1 MTEPS
6 RPRIGIS
13 ACLTG
18 APVRWDGR
26 DKRHA
31 RLLEALGPFVDW
43 LPVCPEVEVGMGVPR
58 EPIALVAAGGR
69 PRLLGERSGVDHT
82 EAMRIFAARRVDELI
97 ALGIQGWISKKGS
110 PSCGPGG
117 VPIRSSPGGGG
128 IAEGAGLFVSV
139 LRERLPDL
147 PIADEGQLEDAALRQ
162 GFLARCRAQ
171 RPG

>member
-1 MTEPS
+1 VTEPS
-6 RPRIGIS
+6 KPRIGIS

-18 APVRWDGR
+18 EPVRWDGR

-31 RLLEALGPFVDW
+31 LLLEALGPFVEW
-43 LPVCPEVEVGMGVPR
+43 VPVCPEVEAGMGVPR
-58 EPIALVAAGGR
+58 EPIGLVAAGSR

-82 EAMRIFAARRVDELI
+82 EAMRSFATRRVDALI

-110 PSCGPGG
+110 PSCGPRG
-117 VPIRSSPGGGG
+117 VPIRSTPGGGPA
-128 IAEGAGLFVSV
+128 AEGAGLFVSV

-147 PIADEGQLEDAALRQ
+147 PIADEEELEDAGFRR
-162 GFLARCRAQ
+162 GFLARCRAH